1 MKFILQ
7 IILIAI
13 LSAAVE
19 FILPWWSVAV
29 VAFIVT
35 LVMGGKGGRGFLAGF
50 LGVGLCWLV
59 VALCHDVANEHILS
73 ARMAVLFKLP
83 NYGMF
88 MVVTVFIGGL
98 IGGLAGWAGALLKPV
113 KGR

>member
-13 LSAAVE
+13 LSTAVE

-35 LVMGGKGGRGFLAGF
+35 LVMGGKGGRGFLASF

-59 VALCHDVANEHILS
+59 AAMCHDVANEHILS

-83 NYGMF
+83 TYGLF